1 MFNVRAAAR
10 FARLRSVPRQPNPQ
24 RKEQHQE
31 NSRSFL
37 PFSFSPCSLI
47 KGTRL
52 VSGMLARREMTQ
64 REVKESEVLEAEAKE
79 YEIRA
84 FELSKK
90 CSTTKSFEKRAACK
104 DEVRNL
110 RKLARLRRN

>member
-47 KGTRL
+47 KGTRR
-52 VSGMLARREMTQ
+52 VSGMLARRALLS
-64 REVKESEVLEAEAKE
+64 RRYFNFRVLVGK
-79 YEIRA
+79 RP
-84 FELSKK
+84 LSFLLLTNHEHAATSVPLSF
-90 CSTTKSFEKRAACK
+90 ST
-104 DEVRNL
+104 
-110 RKLARLRRN
+110 KLTVMSGPPDLS